1 MNRPTGQD
9 IHGHVPSATLAKF
22 DLRHSGK
29 ENCLMTEIG
38 CIADDYTGGTDVA
51 AGLRRAGLRVAL
63 VFGVPDLGPG
73 ACPPA
78 MRQSWP

>member
-1 MNRPTGQD
+1 
-9 IHGHVPSATLAKF
+9 
-22 DLRHSGK
+22 
-29 ENCLMTEIG
+29 MTEIG

-63 VFGVPDLGPG
+63 VFGVPAPG
-73 ACPPA
+73 QELPPA